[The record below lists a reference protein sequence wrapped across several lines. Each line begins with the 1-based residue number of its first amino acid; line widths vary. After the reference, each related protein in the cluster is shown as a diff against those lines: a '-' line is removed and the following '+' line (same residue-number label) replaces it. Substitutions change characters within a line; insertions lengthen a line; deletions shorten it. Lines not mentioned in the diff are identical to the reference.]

1 MTANRA
7 IVEIRKKIWSNSEKI
22 KKKSSFLQQKYSPKS
37 CPLDK

>member
-22 KKKSSFLQQKYSPKS
+22 KKPIVFSPTKNLPKNCS
-37 CPLDK
+37 LDK